1 MLAVISRNDACPHG
15 AGHHVDGVAGV
26 AVPAAFVVDRVPE
39 LLTSFSDTTV
49 PLPEGFMEA
58 MTAENRAQ
66 NDNVSHGCYSADTV
80 ENENV
85 SHGCYL
91 ADTTY
96 PEDE

>member
-1 MLAVISRNDACPHG
+1 M
-15 AGHHVDGVAGV
+15 AGRHAGV
-26 AVPAAFVVDRVPE
+26 AVPAAFVVDRVPD

-58 MTAENRAQ
+58 MIAENRAQ

-80 ENENV
+80 ENDNV
-85 SHGCYL
+85 SHGCYS